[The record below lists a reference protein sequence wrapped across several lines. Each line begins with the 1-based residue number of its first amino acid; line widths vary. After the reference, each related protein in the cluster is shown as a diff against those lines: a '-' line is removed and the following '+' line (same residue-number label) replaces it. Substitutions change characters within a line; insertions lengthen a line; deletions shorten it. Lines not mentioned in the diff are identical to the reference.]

1 MSTPSRRGPGLAVL
15 VLAYLAFVS
24 LGLPDGLLG
33 VGWPSISAELE
44 APTEAVGLLL
54 TSATVGY
61 LVSSVVAGFS
71 IARLGVGWLLAGST
85 VLASLALAGYAAAPA
100 LSIVIGCALL
110 LGLGSGAI
118 DAGLNAYAADAFGP
132 RQMNWLHAFFGL
144 GVAIGPLVMTTV
156 LGAGLGWRWGYG
168 ILAAAQAGL
177 ALAFVLTVR
186 TWERRRGADA
196 AEGPD
201 PAPAAPAGPVRIG
214 ATLALPA
221 VWFGV
226 LTFAVY
232 VAIEVG
238 AGLWAFLLL
247 TEDRGISPTVAGLC
261 VSLYWGS
268 LFLGR
273 VVQGFVAERLGT
285 RRVLLGSMYA
295 MAFGSALVAI
305 PGPGWL
311 AVAGLA
317 VIGFG
322 AAAVFPLLTL
332 STAERV
338 GRQHADRTIG
348 LQIGAS
354 GLGGAII
361 PGAIG
366 VLIGRTSV
374 AVLGPALVVLSL
386 AMIALYWASSRRAA
400 RHPVPA
406 G

>member
-1 MSTPSRRGPGLAVL
+1 MSTPSRRRTGLAVL

-33 VGWPSISAELE
+33 VGWPSITVELRV
-44 APTEAVGLLL
+44 PTEVVGLLL
-54 TSATVGY
+54 TSGTVGY

-71 IARLGVGWLLAGST
+71 IARVGVGWLLAGST
-85 VLASLALAGYAAAPA
+85 ALASLALAGYAAAPA
-100 LSIVIGCALL
+100 LPVMIGCALL

-118 DAGLNAYAADAFGP
+118 DAGLNAYAAGAFGP
-132 RQMNWLHAFFGL
+132 RQMNWLHACFGL
-144 GVAIGPLVMTTV
+144 GVAIGPLVMTTA
-156 LGAGLGWRWGYG
+156 LGVGLGWRWGYG
-168 ILAAAQAGL
+168 MVAAAQAGL

-186 TWERRRGADA
+186 TWERRRPADQA
-196 AEGPD
+196 IDE
-201 PAPAAPAGPVRIG
+201 PAAPAEPVRIG
-214 ATLALPA
+214 ATLAIPA
-221 VWFGV
+221 VWLGA

-247 TEDRGISPTVAGLC
+247 TEDRGVSRTVAGLC

-268 LFLGR
+268 LFVGR
-273 VVQGFVAERLGT
+273 VVQGLIAERLGT
-285 RRVLLGSMYA
+285 RTVLRGSMYA
-295 MAFGSALVAI
+295 MAAGSGLVAI

-311 AVAGLA
+311 AVSGLA
-317 VIGFG
+317 VVGFG

-332 STAERV
+332 TTADRV
-338 GRQHADRTIG
+338 GQQHADRTIG

-354 GLGGAII
+354 GLGGALI
-361 PGAIG
+361 PGALG

-374 AVLGPALVVLSL
+374 AVLGPALVLLSL
-386 AMIALYWASSRRAA
+386 TMIGLYWASNRRAA

>member
-1 MSTPSRRGPGLAVL
+1 MSTDSRHRTGLAVL

-33 VGWPSISAELE
+33 VGWPSVSVELRV
-44 APTEAVGLLL
+44 PTEAVGLLL
-54 TSATVGY
+54 TSGTVGY

-71 IARLGVGWLLAGST
+71 IARIGVGWLLAGST
-85 VLASLALAGYAAAPA
+85 ALASLALAGYATAPI
-100 LSIVIGCALL
+100 LPVMVGCALL

-118 DAGLNAYAADAFGP
+118 DAGLNAYAAGTFGP
-132 RQMNWLHAFFGL
+132 RQMNWMHACFGL

-156 LGAGLGWRWGYG
+156 LGVGLGWRWGYG
-168 ILAAAQAGL
+168 IVAAAQAGL

-186 TWERRRGADA
+186 TWRRPGPGAG
-196 AEGPD
+196 ESTG
-201 PAPAAPAGPVRIG
+201 APAVPAGPVRIG

-221 VWFGV
+221 VWFGA

-232 VAIEVG
+232 VAIEVA

-268 LFLGR
+268 LFVGR
-273 VVQGFVAERLGT
+273 VVQGFVAERLGSRT
-285 RRVLLGSMYA
+285 VLLGSMYA
-295 MAFGSALVAI
+295 MAFGSALVAV

-311 AVAGLA
+311 AVSGLA
-317 VIGFG
+317 VVGFG

-332 STAERV
+332 GTAERV
-338 GRQHADRTIG
+338 GPQHADRTIG

-361 PGAIG
+361 PAAIG

-374 AVLGPALVVLSL
+374 AVLGPALLLLSL
-386 AMIALYWASSRRAA
+386 AMIGLYWASSRRAG
-400 RHPVPA
+400 RPPA
-406 G
+406 PTT

>member
-1 MSTPSRRGPGLAVL
+1 ML

-33 VGWPSISAELE
+33 VGWPSISAELRS
-44 APTEAVGLLL
+44 PTEAVGLLL
-54 TSATVGY
+54 TSGTVGY

-85 VLASLALAGYAAAPA
+85 ALACLALAGYAAAPG
-100 LSIVIGCALL
+100 LPIVIGCALL
-110 LGLGSGAI
+110 LGLGSGAV

-132 RQMNWLHAFFGL
+132 RQMNWLHASFGL

-156 LGAGLGWRWGYG
+156 IGAGLGWRWGYG

-186 TWERRRGADA
+186 TWERRRPA
-196 AEGPD
+196 AEAEDPD

-247 TEDRGISPTVAGLC
+247 TEDRGMSPTAAGLC

-285 RRVLLGSMYA
+285 RTVLLGSMYA
-295 MAFGSALVAI
+295 MAFGSALVAV

-317 VIGFG
+317 VVGFG

-332 STAERV
+332 TTAERV

>member
-1 MSTPSRRGPGLAVL
+1 MSTASRHRTGLAVL

-33 VGWPSISAELE
+33 VGWPSVSVDLRV
-44 APTEAVGLLL
+44 PTEAVGLLL
-54 TSATVGY
+54 TSGTVGY

-71 IARLGVGWLLAGST
+71 IARIGVGWLLAGST
-85 VLASLALAGYAAAPA
+85 ALASLALAGYATAPI
-100 LSIVIGCALL
+100 LPVMVGCALL

-118 DAGLNAYAADAFGP
+118 DAGLNAYAAGTFGP
-132 RQMNWLHAFFGL
+132 RQMNWMHACFGL

-156 LGAGLGWRWGYG
+156 LGVGLGWRWGYG
-168 ILAAAQAGL
+168 IVAAAQAGL
-177 ALAFVLTVR
+177 ALAFVFTVR
-186 TWERRRGADA
+186 TWKRRRVPDA
-196 AEGPD
+196 GESTD
-201 PAPAAPAGPVRIG
+201 APAVPAGPVRIA

-221 VWFGV
+221 VWFGA

-232 VAIEVG
+232 VAIEVA

-268 LFLGR
+268 LFVGR
-273 VVQGFVAERLGT
+273 VVQGFVAERLGSRT
-285 RRVLLGSMYA
+285 VLLGSMYA
-295 MAFGSALVAI
+295 MAFGSALVAV

-311 AVAGLA
+311 AVSGLA
-317 VIGFG
+317 VVGFG

-338 GRQHADRTIG
+338 GQQHADRTIG

-374 AVLGPALVVLSL
+374 AVLGPALLLLSL
-386 AMIALYWASSRRAA
+386 AMIGLYWASSRRAG
-400 RHPVPA
+400 RLPA
-406 G
+406 PTA